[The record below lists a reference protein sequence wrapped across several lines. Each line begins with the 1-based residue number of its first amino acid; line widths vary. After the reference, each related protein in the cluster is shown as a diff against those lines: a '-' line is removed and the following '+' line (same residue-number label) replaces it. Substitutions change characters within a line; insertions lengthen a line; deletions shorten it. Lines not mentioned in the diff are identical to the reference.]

1 VVSGVSNPRVVMQW
15 LRGHSDESRKDTLRL
30 AIQHN
35 VIGLMQPVMEARADV
50 NCTFEQFWFRTP
62 LHRASSRGHK
72 EVCKLLLSLR
82 ADSTR
87 RDSHGA
93 APIHL
98 VASKGRLPIVD
109 LLLRHDPSSV
119 AAVDNSGRTP
129 CHMAAL
135 KGHLAVVQ
143 HLVGAGAGI
152 AAQSLDGRMPV
163 DMARRGQHL
172 EIIKF
177 LEDSSHHREQVEQA
191 RPAAR
196 RVLERLFSLTLQT
209 LADEEHH

>member
-1 VVSGVSNPRVVMQW
+1 
-15 LRGHSDESRKDTLRL
+15 
-30 AIQHN
+30 
-35 VIGLMQPVMEARADV
+35 
-50 NCTFEQFWFRTP
+50 
-62 LHRASSRGHK
+62 
-72 EVCKLLLSLR
+72 
-82 ADSTR
+82 
-87 RDSHGA
+87 
-93 APIHL
+93 
-98 VASKGRLPIVD
+98 
-109 LLLRHDPSSV
+109 
-119 AAVDNSGRTP
+119 
-129 CHMAAL
+129 MAAL